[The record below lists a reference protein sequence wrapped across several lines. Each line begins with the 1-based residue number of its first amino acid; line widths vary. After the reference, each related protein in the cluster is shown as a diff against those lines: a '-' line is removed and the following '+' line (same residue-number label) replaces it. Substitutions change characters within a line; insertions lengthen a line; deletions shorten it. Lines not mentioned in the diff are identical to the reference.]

1 MSCLQF
7 NDKIY
12 GIQKETLLSEVYEEE
27 DYLQEFREYLRSV
40 FAEEVLDF
48 VIALEEV
55 NKDFTQENVEDIIS
69 SFIANDCENPICF
82 EYDDDRETII
92 KKVKSGRY
100 DDSLFRSIGKEM
112 EENLK
117 THLAQF
123 ISSKFYGMSA

>member
-1 MSCLQF
+1 MRK
-7 NDKIY
+7 KIIFKSFVSIC
-12 GIQKETLLSEVYEEE
+12 GLSLLRRYWI
-27 DYLQEFREYLRSV
+27 LLL
-40 FAEEVLDF
+40 VLFLF
-48 VIALEEV
+48 VIDCVALEEV